1 MLFDKLKDYGKSGVY
16 PFHMPGHKRQ
26 SINGDLPYEIDLT
39 EIDGFDNLHNPHG
52 CIKAVQDKAQLLYN
66 AKRAYMLVNGATCGI
81 MSAIGALTSR
91 GDRVLIARNCHISVY
106 RAVKLFGLK
115 PEYILPE
122 YAEENGVKHPVF
134 GSIFPE
140 LIEDKLTQNPD
151 ISLVVL
157 TSPTYEGVVSDIKS
171 ISEICKKHGARLFVD
186 EAHGAHFPFNRA
198 FPESAVDCGADIS
211 VVSLHKTLPSLT
223 QTALLLTNDTDYDSA
238 LREQLAVFQ
247 TSSPSYVLM
256 SSVES
261 CLDYISE
268 NSSGFESYIKR
279 LSEFEKSA
287 KALNNLKLLF
297 REDNN
302 VYAYDRGKLVIS
314 TIGTS
319 KSGTQLAEMLRN
331 DYKIETEM
339 SAEDYIIA
347 MTSVCDT
354 DEGFERLISALKAI
368 DKRIEKAE
376 NCKNLNIL
384 SLPQKACEP
393 FECSDKSGKVLD
405 ITDCNGKISLEDVFA
420 YPPGIP
426 LIVSGEIVTDDIINQ
441 VKTLADNNISV
452 QSTLGNAPH
461 KLKVDVT

>member
-52 CIKAVQDKAQLLYN
+52 CIKAVEDKAQLLYN
-66 AKRAYMLVNGATCGI
+66 AKHAYMLVNGATCGI

-122 YAEENGVKHPVF
+122 YAEENGVKLPVF

-198 FPESAVDCGADIS
+198 FPESAVKCGADIS

-238 LREQLAVFQ
+238 LREQLAIFQ

-268 NSSGFESYIKR
+268 YSSEFESYIKR

-297 REDNN
+297 REENN

-319 KSGTQLAEMLRN
+319 ISGTQLAETLRN

-354 DEGFERLISALKAI
+354 DEGFERLISALKTI
-368 DKRIEKAE
+368 DSKIKKTE
-376 NCKNLNIL
+376 NTKEYIKPL
-384 SLPQKACEP
+384 LPQKAIEP
-393 FECSDKSGKVLD
+393 FECTDKIGKVLD

-426 LIVSGEIVTDDIINQ
+426 LIVSGEIITDDIINQ

>member
-52 CIKAVQDKAQLLYN
+52 CIKAVEDKAQLLYN

-122 YAEENGVKHPVF
+122 YAEESGAKLPVF
-134 GSIFPE
+134 GSISPE

-198 FPESAVDCGADIS
+198 FPESSVNCGADIS

-238 LREQLAVFQ
+238 LREQLAIFQ

-268 NSSGFESYIKR
+268 NSSEFESYIKR

-287 KALNNLKLLF
+287 KALNNLKLIF

-319 KSGTQLAEMLRN
+319 ISGTQLADILRTE
-331 DYKIETEM
+331 YKIETEM

-368 DKRIEKAE
+368 DKSIEKAE

-393 FECSDKSGKVLD
+393 FECTDKSGKVLD

-441 VKTLADNNISV
+441 VKALADNNISV

>member
-52 CIKAVQDKAQLLYN
+52 CIKAVEDKAQLLYN

-81 MSAIGALTSR
+81 MSAIGALTNR

-122 YAEENGVKHPVF
+122 YAEENGVKLPVF
-134 GSIFPE
+134 GSVSPE

-157 TSPTYEGVVSDIKS
+157 TSPTYEGVVSDTKS

-186 EAHGAHFPFNRA
+186 EAHGAHFLFNSA
-198 FPESAVDCGADIS
+198 FPESAVKCGADIS

-223 QTALLLTNDTDYDSA
+223 QTALLLTNNTEFDNK

-268 NSSGFESYIKR
+268 NSSEFESYIKR

-319 KSGTQLAEMLRN
+319 ISGTQLAEMLRN

-376 NCKNLNIL
+376 NSKNLNLL

-393 FECSDKSGKVLD
+393 FECTDKSGKVLD
-405 ITDCNGKISLEDVFA
+405 ITDCNCTISLEDVFA

>member
-26 SINGDLPYEIDLT
+26 CINGDLPYDIDLT

-52 CIKAVQDKAQLLYN
+52 CIKAVEDKAKALYN
-66 AKRAYMLVNGATCGI
+66 AKHAYMLVNGATCGI
-81 MSAIGALTSR
+81 MSAIGALTNR

-122 YAEENGVKHPVF
+122 YAKESGAKLPVF
-134 GSIFPE
+134 GSVSPNDIEVKLSENPE
-140 LIEDKLTQNPD
+140 ITF
-151 ISLVVL
+151 VVL

-186 EAHGAHFPFNRA
+186 EAHGAHFPFSSA

-223 QTALLLTNDTDYDSA
+223 QTALLLTNDSSFDSR
-238 LREQLAVFQ
+238 LREQLAIFQ

-256 SSVES
+256 SSVEC

-268 NSSGFESYIKR
+268 NSSEFESYIKR

-287 KALNNLKLLF
+287 KALKNLKLLF

-319 KSGTQLAEMLRN
+319 ISGTQLAEMLRN

-354 DEGFERLISALKAI
+354 DEGFERLINDLKAI

-376 NCKNLNIL
+376 NSKNLNTL

-393 FECSDKSGKVLD
+393 FECTDKSGKVLD

>member
-1 MLFDKLKDYGKSGVY
+1 MLFDKLKDYAKSGVY

-26 SINGDLPYEIDLT
+26 SINGDLPYDIDLT
-39 EIDGFDNLHNPHG
+39 EIDGFDNLHDSHG
-52 CIKAVQDKAQLLYN
+52 CIKAVEDKAQLLYN
-66 AKRAYMLVNGATCGI
+66 AKHAYMLVNGATCGI
-81 MSAIGALTSR
+81 MSAIGALTNR

-115 PEYILPE
+115 PEYILPD
-122 YAEENGVKHPVF
+122 YAEENGVKLPVF

-140 LIEDKLTQNPD
+140 LIEDKLIQNPD

-186 EAHGAHFPFNRA
+186 EAHGAHFPFNKA
-198 FPESAVDCGADIS
+198 FPESAVKCGADIS

-238 LREQLAVFQ
+238 LREQLAIFQ

-268 NSSGFESYIKR
+268 NSSGFESCIKR

-287 KALNNLKLLF
+287 KALNNLILLF

-319 KSGTQLAEMLRN
+319 ISGTQLAEMLRN

-354 DEGFERLISALKAI
+354 DEGFERLISALKTI
-368 DKRIEKAE
+368 DSKIKKAE
-376 NCKNLNIL
+376 NTKEYIKPL
-384 SLPQKACEP
+384 LPQKAIEP
-393 FECSDKSGKVLD
+393 FECSDKIGKVLD

>member
-39 EIDGFDNLHNPHG
+39 EIDGFDNLHNPQG
-52 CIKAVQDKAQLLYN
+52 CIKAVEDKAQLLYN

-106 RAVKLFGLK
+106 RAVKLFSLK

-122 YAEENGVKHPVF
+122 YAEENGVKLPVF
-134 GSIFPE
+134 GSISPK

-171 ISEICKKHGARLFVD
+171 ISEICKKHDARLFVD
-186 EAHGAHFPFNRA
+186 EAHGAHFPFNKA
-198 FPESAVDCGADIS
+198 FPESAVNCGADIS

-238 LREQLAVFQ
+238 LREQLAIFQ

-268 NSSGFESYIKR
+268 NSSEFESYIKR

-319 KSGTQLAEMLRN
+319 ISGTQLAETLRN

-354 DEGFERLISALKAI
+354 DEGFERLISALKTI
-368 DKRIEKAE
+368 DSKIKKSE
-376 NCKNLNIL
+376 NTKEYIKPL
-384 SLPQKACEP
+384 LPQKTIEP
-393 FECSDKSGKVLD
+393 FECTDKIGKVLD

>member
-52 CIKAVQDKAQLLYN
+52 CIKAVEDKAQLLYN

-122 YAEENGVKHPVF
+122 YAEENGVKLPVF

-140 LIEDKLTQNPD
+140 SIEDKLIQNPD

-268 NSSGFESYIKR
+268 NSSEFESYIKR

-287 KALNNLKLLF
+287 KALNILKLLF

-319 KSGTQLAEMLRN
+319 ISGTQLAETLRN

-354 DEGFERLISALKAI
+354 DEGFERLISALKTI
-368 DKRIEKAE
+368 DSKIKKAE
-376 NCKNLNIL
+376 NTKEYIKPL
-384 SLPQKACEP
+384 LPQKAIEP
-393 FECSDKSGKVLD
+393 FECTDKIGKVLD

-441 VKTLADNNISV
+441 VKALADNNISV

>member
-52 CIKAVQDKAQLLYN
+52 CIKAVEDKAQLLYN

-122 YAEENGVKHPVF
+122 YAEENGVKLPVF

-198 FPESAVDCGADIS
+198 FPESSVDCGADIS

-238 LREQLAVFQ
+238 LREQLAIFQ

-261 CLDYISE
+261 CLDHISE
-268 NSSGFESYIKR
+268 NSSEFESYIKR

-287 KALNNLKLLF
+287 KALNILKLLF

-319 KSGTQLAEMLRN
+319 ISGTQLAEMLRN

-354 DEGFERLISALKAI
+354 DEGFERLISALKTI
-368 DKRIEKAE
+368 DSKIKKAE
-376 NCKNLNIL
+376 NTKEYIKPL
-384 SLPQKACEP
+384 LPQKAIEP
-393 FECSDKSGKVLD
+393 FECTDKSGKVLD

-426 LIVSGEIVTDDIINQ
+426 LIVSGETVTDDIINQ
-441 VKTLADNNISV
+441 VKALADNNISV

>member
-1 MLFDKLKDYGKSGVY
+1 M
-16 PFHMPGHKRQ
+16 
-26 SINGDLPYEIDLT
+26 
-39 EIDGFDNLHNPHG
+39 
-52 CIKAVQDKAQLLYN
+52 
-66 AKRAYMLVNGATCGI
+66 
-81 MSAIGALTSR
+81 
-91 GDRVLIARNCHISVY
+91 
-106 RAVKLFGLK
+106 
-115 PEYILPE
+115 
-122 YAEENGVKHPVF
+122 
-134 GSIFPE
+134 
-140 LIEDKLTQNPD
+140 
-151 ISLVVL
+151 
-157 TSPTYEGVVSDIKS
+157 
-171 ISEICKKHGARLFVD
+171 
-186 EAHGAHFPFNRA
+186 
-198 FPESAVDCGADIS
+198 
-211 VVSLHKTLPSLT
+211 
-223 QTALLLTNDTDYDSA
+223 
-238 LREQLAVFQ
+238 
-247 TSSPSYVLM
+247 
-256 SSVES
+256 
-261 CLDYISE
+261 
-268 NSSGFESYIKR
+268 
-279 LSEFEKSA
+279 SEFEKSA
-287 KALNNLKLLF
+287 KALKNLKLLF

-319 KSGTQLAEMLRN
+319 ISGTQLAEMLRN

-376 NCKNLNIL
+376 NSKNLNIL

-393 FECSDKSGKVLD
+393 FECTDKSGKVLD

>member
-81 MSAIGALTSR
+81 MSAIGALTSS
-91 GDRVLIARNCHISVY
+91 GDRVLIARNCQSSVY
-106 RAVKLFGLK
+106 IAVKLFGLK

-268 NSSGFESYIKR
+268 NSSEFESYIKR

-287 KALNNLKLLF
+287 RALNNLKLLF

-319 KSGTQLAEMLRN
+319 ISGTQLAEMLRN

-376 NCKNLNIL
+376 NSKNLNIL

-393 FECSDKSGKVLD
+393 FECTDKIGKVLD

-441 VKTLADNNISV
+441 VKTLADNNISA

>member
-1 MLFDKLKDYGKSGVY
+1 
-16 PFHMPGHKRQ
+16 
-26 SINGDLPYEIDLT
+26 
-39 EIDGFDNLHNPHG
+39 
-52 CIKAVQDKAQLLYN
+52 
-66 AKRAYMLVNGATCGI
+66 MLVNGATCGI

-122 YAEENGVKHPVF
+122 YAEENGVKLPVF

-140 LIEDKLTQNPD
+140 SIEDKLTQNPD

-198 FPESAVDCGADIS
+198 FPESSVDCGADIS

-223 QTALLLTNDTDYDSA
+223 QTALLLTNNTDYDSA
-238 LREQLAVFQ
+238 LREQLAIFQ

-268 NSSGFESYIKR
+268 NSSEFESYIKR

-287 KALNNLKLLF
+287 KALNNLKVLF

-319 KSGTQLAEMLRN
+319 ISGTQLAEMLRN

-354 DEGFERLISALKAI
+354 DEGFERLINALKAI

-376 NCKNLNIL
+376 NSKNLNIL

-393 FECSDKSGKVLD
+393 FECSDKIGKVLD

>member
-26 SINGDLPYEIDLT
+26 CINSDLPYDIDLT
-39 EIDGFDNLHNPHG
+39 EISGFDNLHNPQG
-52 CIKAVQDKAQLLYN
+52 CIKAVEDKAKALYN
-66 AKRAYMLVNGATCGI
+66 AKHAYMLVNGATCGI

-122 YAEENGVKHPVF
+122 YAEENGAKLPVF
-134 GSIFPE
+134 GSVSPRDIEVKLSENPE
-140 LIEDKLTQNPD
+140 ITF
-151 ISLVVL
+151 VVL

-186 EAHGAHFPFNRA
+186 EAHGAHFPFNSA
-198 FPESAVDCGADIS
+198 FPESAVKRGADIS

-238 LREQLAVFQ
+238 LREQLAIFQ

-268 NSSGFESYIKR
+268 NSSEFESYIKR

-319 KSGTQLAEMLRN
+319 ISGTQLAEMLRN

-354 DEGFERLISALKAI
+354 DEGFERLINDLKAI

-376 NCKNLNIL
+376 NSKNLNIV

-393 FECSDKSGKVLD
+393 FECTDKSGKVLD

>member
-1 MLFDKLKDYGKSGVY
+1 MLFDKLKDYAKSGVY

-52 CIKAVQDKAQLLYN
+52 CIKAVEDKAQLLYN

-122 YAEENGVKHPVF
+122 YAEENGVKLPVF

-157 TSPTYEGVVSDIKS
+157 TSPTYEGIVSDSKS

-186 EAHGAHFPFNRA
+186 EAHGAHFPFNNA

-268 NSSGFESYIKR
+268 NSSEFESYIKR

-319 KSGTQLAEMLRN
+319 ISGTQLAETLRN

-339 SAEDYIIA
+339 SADDYIIA

-354 DEGFERLISALKAI
+354 DEGFKRLIIALNTI
-368 DKRIEKAE
+368 DNRIKKAE
-376 NCKNLNIL
+376 NTKEYIKPL
-384 SLPQKACEP
+384 LPQKAIEP
-393 FECSDKSGKVLD
+393 FECTDKIGKVLD
-405 ITDCNGKISLEDVFA
+405 ITDCNEKISLEDVFA

>member
-1 MLFDKLKDYGKSGVY
+1 MLFDKLKDYAKSGVY

-52 CIKAVQDKAQLLYN
+52 CIKAVEDKAQLLYN

-115 PEYILPE
+115 TEYILPE
-122 YAEENGVKHPVF
+122 YAEENGVKLPVF
-134 GSIFPE
+134 GSVSPE

-186 EAHGAHFPFNRA
+186 EAHGAHFPFNSA
-198 FPESAVDCGADIS
+198 FPESAVKCGADIS

-268 NSSGFESYIKR
+268 NSSEFESYIKR

-287 KALNNLKLLF
+287 KALNNLKLIF

-302 VYAYDRGKLVIS
+302 VYAYDRGKFVIS

-319 KSGTQLAEMLRN
+319 ISGTQLAKMLRN

-347 MTSVCDT
+347 MTSVCDN
-354 DEGFERLISALKAI
+354 DEGFERLISALNTI
-368 DKRIEKAE
+368 DNRIEKAE
-376 NCKNLNIL
+376 KNKNLNIL

-393 FECSDKSGKVLD
+393 FECTDKSGKVLD

>member
-1 MLFDKLKDYGKSGVY
+1 MLFDKLKDYGKSRVY

-52 CIKAVQDKAQLLYN
+52 CIKAVEDKAQLLYN

-91 GDRVLIARNCHISVY
+91 GDRVLITRNCHISVY

-122 YAEENGVKHPVF
+122 YAEENGVKLPVF
-134 GSIFPE
+134 GSISPE
-140 LIEDKLTQNPD
+140 LIEDKLTQKPD

-186 EAHGAHFPFNRA
+186 EAHGAHFPFNNA

-268 NSSGFESYIKR
+268 NSSEFESYIKR

-319 KSGTQLAEMLRN
+319 ISGTQLAEMLRN

-376 NCKNLNIL
+376 NSKNLNIL

-393 FECSDKSGKVLD
+393 FECTDKSGKVLD

-426 LIVSGEIVTDDIINQ
+426 LIVSGEIVTEDIINQ

>member
-52 CIKAVQDKAQLLYN
+52 CIKAVEDKAQLLYN

-198 FPESAVDCGADIS
+198 FPESAVKCGADIS

-268 NSSGFESYIKR
+268 NSSEFESYIKR

-287 KALNNLKLLF
+287 KALKNLKLLF

-354 DEGFERLISALKAI
+354 DEGFERLINALKDI
-368 DKRIEKAE
+368 DERIEKAE
-376 NCKNLNIL
+376 NTKEYIKPL
-384 SLPQKACEP
+384 LPQKAIEP
-393 FECSDKSGKVLD
+393 FECTDKNEKVLD
-405 ITDCNGKISLEDVFA
+405 LTDCNGKISLEDVFA

>member
-1 MLFDKLKDYGKSGVY
+1 
-16 PFHMPGHKRQ
+16 MPGHKRQ

-39 EIDGFDNLHNPHG
+39 EISGFDNLHNPQG
-52 CIKAVQDKAQLLYN
+52 CIKAVEDKAKALYN
-66 AKRAYMLVNGATCGI
+66 AKHAYMLVNGATCGI
-81 MSAIGALTSR
+81 MSAIGALTNR

-115 PEYILPE
+115 PDYIQPE
-122 YAEENGVKHPVF
+122 YAEENGAKLPVF
-134 GSIFPE
+134 GSVSPRD
-140 LIEDKLTQNPD
+140 IEVKLSENPD
-151 ISLVVL
+151 ITFVVL

-186 EAHGAHFPFNRA
+186 EAHGAHFPFGSA
-198 FPESAVDCGADIS
+198 FPESAINCGADIS

-223 QTALLLTNDTDYDSA
+223 QTALLLTNNTEFDTA

-256 SSVES
+256 SSVEC
-261 CLDYISE
+261 CLDYISD
-268 NSSGFESYIKR
+268 NPDGFDKYINR
-279 LSEFEKSA
+279 LKDFEA
-287 KALNNLKLLF
+287 KAADLKNLKLLF

-319 KSGTQLAEMLRN
+319 ITGTQLADILRTE
-331 DYKIETEM
+331 YKIETEM

-354 DEGFERLISALKAI
+354 DEGFKRLINALNAI
-368 DKRIEKAE
+368 DNRIEKAE
-376 NCKNLNIL
+376 NSKNLNIL
-384 SLPQKACEP
+384 SLPQKAVEP
-393 FECSDKSGKVLD
+393 FECSYKSGIVLSL
-405 ITDCNGKISLEDVFA
+405 TDCKGKISLEDVFA

-426 LIVSGEIVTDDIINQ
+426 LIVSGEIITDDIIN
-441 VKTLADNNISV
+441 KIKNLSDNNISV
-452 QSTLGNAPH
+452 VSSSGNAPR
-461 KLKVDVT
+461 KLKAAVG

>member
-52 CIKAVQDKAQLLYN
+52 CIKAVEDKAQLLYN

-91 GDRVLIARNCHISVY
+91 GDKVLIARNCHISVY

-122 YAEENGVKHPVF
+122 YAEENGVKLPVF

-140 LIEDKLTQNPD
+140 LIEDILTQNSD

-223 QTALLLTNDTDYDSA
+223 QTALLLTNDTDYDST
-238 LREQLAVFQ
+238 LREQLAIFQ

-256 SSVES
+256 SSVDS

-268 NSSGFESYIKR
+268 NSSEFESYIKR

-319 KSGTQLAEMLRN
+319 ISGTQLAETLRN

-354 DEGFERLISALKAI
+354 DEGFERLISALKTI
-368 DKRIEKAE
+368 DSKIKKAE
-376 NCKNLNIL
+376 NTKEYIKPL
-384 SLPQKACEP
+384 LPQKSIEP
-393 FECSDKSGKVLD
+393 FECTDKSGKVLD

-461 KLKVDVT
+461 KLKVDIT

>member
-1 MLFDKLKDYGKSGVY
+1 MLFDKLKDYGKSRVY

-52 CIKAVQDKAQLLYN
+52 CIKAVEDKAQLLYN

-91 GDRVLIARNCHISVY
+91 GDRVLITRNCHISVY

-122 YAEENGVKHPVF
+122 YAEENGVKLPVF
-134 GSIFPE
+134 GSISPE
-140 LIEDKLTQNPD
+140 LIEDKLTQKPD

-186 EAHGAHFPFNRA
+186 EAHGAHFPFNNA

-268 NSSGFESYIKR
+268 NSSEFESYIKR

-319 KSGTQLAEMLRN
+319 ISGTQLAELLRN

-376 NCKNLNIL
+376 NSKNLNIL

-393 FECSDKSGKVLD
+393 FECTDKSGKVLD

-426 LIVSGEIVTDDIINQ
+426 LIVSGEIVTEDIINQ

>member
-52 CIKAVQDKAQLLYN
+52 CIKAVEDKAQLLYN

-122 YAEENGVKHPVF
+122 YAEENGVKLPVF

-157 TSPTYEGVVSDIKS
+157 TSPTYEGVVLDIKS

-198 FPESAVDCGADIS
+198 FPESSVNCGADIS

-223 QTALLLTNDTDYDSA
+223 QTALLLTNNTDYDSA

-256 SSVES
+256 SSIES

-268 NSSGFESYIKR
+268 ISSEFESYIKR

-287 KALNNLKLLF
+287 KALKNLKLLF

-319 KSGTQLAEMLRN
+319 ISGTQLAEMLRN

-354 DEGFERLISALKAI
+354 DEGFERLINALKDI
-368 DKRIEKAE
+368 DERIEKAE
-376 NCKNLNIL
+376 NTKEYIKPL
-384 SLPQKACEP
+384 LPQKAIEP
-393 FECSDKSGKVLD
+393 FECTDKNEKVLD
-405 ITDCNGKISLEDVFA
+405 LTDCNGKISLEDVFA

>member
-52 CIKAVQDKAQLLYN
+52 CIKAVEDKVQLLYN

-198 FPESAVDCGADIS
+198 FPESAVKCGADIS

-238 LREQLAVFQ
+238 LREQLAIFQ

-268 NSSGFESYIKR
+268 NSSEFESYIKR

-287 KALNNLKLLF
+287 KALNNLKLIF

-302 VYAYDRGKLVIS
+302 VYACDRGKLVVS
-314 TIGTS
+314 TIRTS
-319 KSGTQLAEMLRN
+319 ISGTQLAETLRN

-354 DEGFERLISALKAI
+354 DEGFERLISALKDI
-368 DKRIEKAE
+368 DKSIEKAE

-393 FECSDKSGKVLD
+393 FECTDKIGKVLD

-441 VKTLADNNISV
+441 VKTLADNNISA

>member
-1 MLFDKLKDYGKSGVY
+1 
-16 PFHMPGHKRQ
+16 MPKK
-26 SINGDLPYEIDLT
+26 T
-39 EIDGFDNLHNPHG
+39 
-52 CIKAVQDKAQLLYN
+52 
-66 AKRAYMLVNGATCGI
+66 
-81 MSAIGALTSR
+81 
-91 GDRVLIARNCHISVY
+91 
-106 RAVKLFGLK
+106 
-115 PEYILPE
+115 
-122 YAEENGVKHPVF
+122 
-134 GSIFPE
+134 E

-186 EAHGAHFPFNRA
+186 EAHGAHFPFNKA
-198 FPESAVDCGADIS
+198 FPESAVKCGADIS

-238 LREQLAVFQ
+238 LREQLAIFQ

-268 NSSGFESYIKR
+268 NSSEFESCIKR

-287 KALNNLKLLF
+287 KALNNLKLIF

-302 VYAYDRGKLVIS
+302 VYACDRGKLVVS
-314 TIGTS
+314 TIRTS
-319 KSGTQLAEMLRN
+319 ISGTQLAETLRN

-354 DEGFERLISALKAI
+354 DEGFERLISALKDI
-368 DKRIEKAE
+368 DKSIEKAE

-393 FECSDKSGKVLD
+393 FECTDKIGKVLD

-441 VKTLADNNISV
+441 VKTLADNNISA

>member
-198 FPESAVDCGADIS
+198 FPESAVKCGADIS

-268 NSSGFESYIKR
+268 NSSEFESYIKR

-287 KALNNLKLLF
+287 RALNNLKLLF

-376 NCKNLNIL
+376 NSKNLNIL

-393 FECSDKSGKVLD
+393 FECTDKIGKVLD

-441 VKTLADNNISV
+441 VKTLADNNISA